1 MCLKPLYSLG
11 SLLPWPQLSYL
22 CAAPGLLLVTS
33 MLFMTESP
41 AHLVRYNSISGL
53 VMILFPLPL
62 VRTGD
67 VTQAVES
74 LVWLTGVSNEAAR
87 SGRWRYQIF

>member
-53 VMILFPLPL
+53 VMIDDSISAPPGQD
-62 VRTGD
+62 RRRDTGGGELGLAHRGL
-67 VTQAVES
+67 Q
-74 LVWLTGVSNEAAR
+74 
-87 SGRWRYQIF
+87 